1 MSRPGFSGRTAVS
14 AVALALCAGL
24 IVGCSSGSSDSDS
37 NTSSVS
43 GTQQTATTEAD
54 QTPKE
59 PEITFTEQ
67 VVIDNDACKIT
78 ITEIDEDGFW
88 GYGLKAQLENKST
101 DKTYMYA
108 INEATV
114 NGVDCDP
121 FFASEVAAGKKSNET
136 ISFSLGDLEDYG
148 VGAPTDIMIHFRVY
162 DSDDWSAEDVANEIV
177 HIYPYGEDYAS
188 TYVREAQS
196 SDVVLVDNDQVS
208 VTVIGYTQDSIW
220 GYGVNV
226 YLVNKTDTAAMF
238 AVDDAAVNGFMADPY
253 WATSVPAHASA
264 FSSINWSDST
274 LEDNNIT
281 EVQEISFTLV
291 AHDDES
297 WNSDRYVE
305 ETITLEP

>member
-1 MSRPGFSGRTAVS
+1 M
-14 AVALALCAGL
+14 
-24 IVGCSSGSSDSDS
+24 
-37 NTSSVS
+37 
-43 GTQQTATTEAD
+43 
-54 QTPKE
+54 
-59 PEITFTEQ
+59 
-67 VVIDNDACKIT
+67 
-78 ITEIDEDGFW
+78 
-88 GYGLKAQLENKST
+88 
-101 DKTYMYA
+101 
-108 INEATV
+108 
-114 NGVDCDP
+114 
-121 FFASEVAAGKKSNET
+121 
-136 ISFSLGDLEDYG
+136 
-148 VGAPTDIMIHFRVY
+148 
-162 DSDDWSAEDVANEIV
+162 
-177 HIYPYGEDYAS
+177 
-188 TYVREAQS
+188 REAQS

-253 WATSVPAHASA
+253 WAKSVPAHASA

-274 LEDNNIT
+274 LEENNIS